1 MSKPVDPG
9 AAIAEPRAYC
19 LNCRVDGSIYGVR
32 LCTWHHSVR
41 EMRRLLATFTIM
53 FESDHIKDGLPH
65 QDCFHCDAAAL
76 LARIPEKP

>member
-41 EMRRLLATFTIM
+41 EMRRTLEKLAQWDQ
-53 FESDHIKDGLPH
+53 SPGDDGLLSEACSEAR
-65 QDCFHCDAAAL
+65 DI